1 MDKVDTKELTKAVNS
16 LVSAIREHNKYV
28 DKQNQQTKENNEI
41 LKDLK
46 TRLTS
51 VANAISNG
59 GTIVSK

>member
-1 MDKVDTKELTKAVNS
+1 MDKVDTKELTRAVNS
-16 LVSAIREHNKYV
+16 LVSAIKEHNKYL
-28 DKQNQQTKENNEI
+28 DKQNQYTKENNEI

>member
-28 DKQNQQTKENNEI
+28 DKQNQYTKENNEI